1 MKSLRITLPLAVAV
15 ILVVATEF
23 FHLSGAPLVISWVV
37 GFLFSMITTTVIEV
51 RLRMKK
57 FVEEQKKEAAKK
69 REGQ

>member
-15 ILVVATEF
+15 ILVVATKF

-69 REGQ
+69 RGEQ

>member
-15 ILVVATEF
+15 ILVVATEL

-69 REGQ
+69 REEQ